1 MININANTV
10 YAYACCLSIHGFCE
24 TYEEAQKEA
33 EALEPVR
40 IGDYLEGGYV
50 LTIEHG
56 MISDDLYQGSEGKN
70 DYIIL
75 WDDQMYCF
83 CRPSWMTMVDNGKH
97 SHLDDFDKIQSKIES
112 QHLKQKFEKFK
123 KREVISDQ
131 RSR

>member
-1 MININANTV
+1 MANINANTV

-24 TYEEAQKEA
+24 TYEEAQREA

-40 IGDYLEGGYV
+40 IGDYSEGGYV
-50 LTIEHG
+50 LTIEPG

-83 CRPSWMTMVDNGKH
+83 CRPEWMVMIDDNQPTK
-97 SHLDDFDKIQSKIES
+97 SDDLDEIQGKIEDK
-112 QHLKQKFEKFK
+112 HLKQKFEKFK
-123 KREVISDQ
+123 KREAISDHIL
-131 RSR
+131 